1 MHNKAQ
7 IVFLVDVAR
16 MRESVIP
23 LNVFDNSKKI
33 FLDFLCITA
42 ERDVY
47 NDPGVI
53 RVYDVPPL
61 FVLG

>member
-1 MHNKAQ
+1 
-7 IVFLVDVAR
+7 

-53 RVYDVPPL
+53 RVYDVPHL